1 MPTEGRGAI
10 YMKSGTVYLSKKR
23 GNGGVGRKQAGK
35 KNTEV
40 FEATDKEVQRNREK
54 GPQM

>member
-1 MPTEGRGAI
+1 MEGWGENR
-10 YMKSGTVYLSKKR
+10 LE
-23 GNGGVGRKQAGK
+23 K

-54 GPQM
+54 GPQMYPRSLFL